1 MFKTVTAGLTALS
14 LALSVPTTAHAG
26 NDDVAK
32 ALAGLALIAIVGAAL
47 SDNNGR
53 AQVQVTPPQTYPNRR
68 EGVRGHDDHRRGN
81 WGHNA
86 RRVAPL
92 PEACSIELSRHGE
105 TRELYNSRCLRR
117 TYANFDALPSD
128 CQTTYRQNGHTRNG
142 FNASCLRQ
150 YGFRTE
156 RR

>member
-14 LALSVPTTAHAG
+14 LALSVPTTAQAG

-53 AQVQVTPPQTYPNRR
+53 TQVQVTPPQSYPNRR
-68 EGVRGHDDHRRGN
+68 EGVRSHDEHRSDN

-86 RRVAPL
+86 RRVALL
-92 PEACSIELSRHGE
+92 PEACSIELNRHGE

>member
-14 LALSVPTTAHAG
+14 LALSVPTTAQAG

-32 ALAGLALIAIVGAAL
+32 ALAGLAMIAIVGAAL

-68 EGVRGHDDHRRGN
+68 EGARGHDDHRRDN

-86 RRVAPL
+86 RRVSPL
-92 PEACSIELSRHGE
+92 PEACSIELNRRGE

-128 CQTTYRQNGHTRNG
+128 CQTTYRRNGHTRNG
-142 FNASCLRQ
+142 YNASCLRQ
-150 YGFRTE
+150 YGFREE

>member
-1 MFKTVTAGLTALS
+1 MFKTVPAGLTALS

-47 SDNNGR
+47 ADNNGR

-68 EGVRGHDDHRRGN
+68 EDVRGHDDHRRDN

-128 CQTTYRQNGHTRNG
+128 CQTTYHQNGHSRNG

-150 YGFRTE
+150 YGYRAE